1 MFWTQFMTLL
11 KNTDNLIFPF
21 QSNTALYQSYEDFVL
36 KTFGGLNSIDLDK
49 RTYEQFSQWK
59 ISSPQ
64 LSESSHPYTYR
75 YIEDENNKDTS
86 KIKDELQSTQIF
98 LDKNQ
103 TLFHGG
109 IFPKNNPKIGDTIT
123 TMEIFSTSI
132 DPSIASHHA
141 IQEKQAF
148 LWVIKLNKI
157 TKCLPVNIE
166 TMEESEVIIID
177 SLKLKITKIIPL
189 SKIDDFG
196 TTMEMDCIFLEQE

>member
-11 KNTDNLIFPF
+11 NNTDNLIFPF
-21 QSNTALYQSYEDFVL
+21 QSNTALYQSYEDFIL
-36 KTFGGLNSIDLDK
+36 KTFGGLNSDDLNK
-49 RTYEQFSQWK
+49 KIYEQFSQWK
-59 ISSPQ
+59 AFSPQ
-64 LSESSHPYTYR
+64 LSESLHPYTYR
-75 YIEDENNKDTS
+75 YVKDENNKDTS
-86 KIKDELQSTQIF
+86 KIKNELQSTQIF

-132 DPSIASHHA
+132 DPFIASHHA

-166 TMEESEVIIID
+166 TMEESEVINV
-177 SLKLKITKIIPL
+177 S
-189 SKIDDFG
+189 SV
-196 TTMEMDCIFLEQE
+196 